1 MKEAKPVFKR
11 ENLLYE
17 REEKE
22 GYWTLTSK
30 IHPEVRELII
40 NPTARKILELAD
52 GSRTMDE
59 IELDFVNKYPE
70 VPKEKIKTD
79 IFRTL
84 GSFTRLGIVEWEGDN
99 PFLYKYEESLTDG
112 YSLSVAQEDSLRE
125 IESFI
130 KSTEDF
136 IKSMKDHFT
145 IQEEVVFYK
154 NPLIMQGEYSELV
167 LRQKLFAFS
176 EEFFLLRKDSEIKG
190 IISISLPAHPKEF
203 GATIKLV
210 ICPEKF
216 LNDLFEY
223 SRDYLPYL
231 AVRDISKIEFYETNA
246 EPITDNF
253 KHFLFEKG
261 FKEEAS
267 LQDELG
273 FGKNLKIYSLGY
285 TQDFVEKAKEQR
297 KKFV

>member
-1 MKEAKPVFKR
+1 MKEAKPVFKK

-22 GYWTLTSK
+22 GYWTITSK

-145 IQEEVVFYK
+145 IQEEMVFYK

-190 IISISLPAHPKEF
+190 LMSISLPAHPKEF
-203 GATIKLV
+203 GAVIKLV

-216 LNDLFEY
+216 LNELFKY

-231 AVRDISKIEFYETNA
+231 AVRDISKIEFYETNTASVNDSFKKFLLEEGFIKEA
-246 EPITDNF
+246 E
-253 KHFLFEKG
+253 
-261 FKEEAS
+261 

-273 FGKNLKIYSLGY
+273 FGKNLEIYSLGY
-285 TQDFVEKAKEQR
+285 TQDFIEKAKEQR

>member
-1 MKEAKPVFKR
+1 MKEAKPVFKK

-22 GYWTLTSK
+22 GYWTITSRV
-30 IHPEVRELII
+30 HPEARELII
-40 NPTARKILELAD
+40 NPTARNILELTD
-52 GSRTMDE
+52 GSRTMNE
-59 IELDFVNKYPE
+59 IELDFINKYPE

-84 GSFTRLGIVEWEGDN
+84 GSFTRLGIVEWVGDN
-99 PFLYKYEESLTDG
+99 PFLYKKEEPLTDG
-112 YSLSVAQEDSLRE
+112 YSLSIAQEENLRN

-130 KSTEDF
+130 KSMEDPS
-136 IKSMKDHFT
+136 KL
-145 IQEEVVFYK
+145 QEGIVFYK
-154 NPLIMQGEYSELV
+154 NPLIIKGEYSELF

-190 IISISLPAHPKEF
+190 MISISLPVHPKEF
-203 GATIKLV
+203 GATLRLV

-216 LNDLFEY
+216 LKDLFKY

-231 AVRDISKIEFYETNA
+231 VVRDVSKVEFYETASAVVNNA
-246 EPITDNF
+246 F
-253 KHFLFEKG
+253 KRFLLAEG
-261 FKEEAS
+261 FTKEAE
-267 LQDELG
+267 LKDELG
-273 FGKNLKIYSLGY
+273 FGKDLVIYSLSY
-285 TQDFVEKAKEQR
+285 TKEFIEKVKEQR